1 MRIKKFEFSIDGYFR
16 DSYSLEV
23 LYEIAK
29 LLKVEAKKLL
39 N

>member
-1 MRIKKFEFSIDGYFR
+1 MKIKKFEFIIDGYFR

-29 LLKVEAKKLL
+29 LLQVEDKELL